1 MATYSWLSL
10 AAGISA
16 LQARLNNSVFWSSPE
31 LQSYLTQALREWS
44 AYTEQWPALF
54 NFPSS
59 STLWYNTGTLAGSP
73 RLRTVTDQSLYN
85 QMCYMLLEPQ
95 LSAGAWA
102 GTNQFTLTDL
112 QLALQRRTQE
122 VIQATGCN
130 LSQLSPLATTPGLYR
145 TQFADTVLEPRRI
158 RFIPAT
164 GFGNPVTLTREDTQ
178 AFQFFKPGYL
188 GSQPSTTGPF
198 SWSVA
203 SEPPLAFDV
212 DSAPNVPGTYDVIA
226 LNAGPTFAPPA
237 SSLLGVPDD
246 WSPLAMWVA
255 LADVLAGEAEQTDRE
270 RSAYCLKRFTDGL
283 KIMRQSN
290 WLVQAAINGVPC
302 DTPAMAEQDQYS
314 VEWQNNSSAWPAVVQ
329 AGMDLV
335 GVCPVATANVG
346 ITLVGNAPILDNTST
361 YLQVSRD
368 DWEAVVGYAQ
378 RLSSFK
384 MGGAEFAATEN
395 LEMDFYRAAQAT
407 NKRLLDMGIFS
418 QQLHTEGQRQE
429 EVVPRG
435 DERGEMDSGSS

>member
-1 MATYSWLSL
+1 
-10 AAGISA
+10 
-16 LQARLNNSVFWSSPE
+16 
-31 LQSYLTQALREWS
+31 
-44 AYTEQWPALF
+44 
-54 NFPSS
+54 
-59 STLWYNTGTLAGSP
+59 
-73 RLRTVTDQSLYN
+73 
-85 QMCYMLLEPQ
+85 
-95 LSAGAWA
+95 
-102 GTNQFTLTDL
+102 
-112 QLALQRRTQE
+112 
-122 VIQATGCN
+122 
-130 LSQLSPLATTPGLYR
+130 
-145 TQFADTVLEPRRI
+145 
-158 RFIPAT
+158 
-164 GFGNPVTLTREDTQ
+164 
-178 AFQFFKPGYL
+178 
-188 GSQPSTTGPF
+188 
-198 SWSVA
+198 
-203 SEPPLAFDV
+203 
-212 DSAPNVPGTYDVIA
+212 
-226 LNAGPTFAPPA
+226 
-237 SSLLGVPDD
+237 
-246 WSPLAMWVA
+246 MWGA

-335 GVCPVATANVG
+335 GVCPVATQNVG

-435 DERGEMDSGSS
+435 GRDAAK

>member
-44 AYTEQWPALF
+44 AYTGRWPALF

-145 TQFADTVLEPRRI
+145 TELKHYIAAVSNHRVHFFVRFGHFHPRVPRFHNPCMKNRI
-158 RFIPAT
+158 P
-164 GFGNPVTLTREDTQ
+164 
-178 AFQFFKPGYL
+178 
-188 GSQPSTTGPF
+188 
-198 SWSVA
+198 
-203 SEPPLAFDV
+203 
-212 DSAPNVPGTYDVIA
+212 DVIGVLFFRPPYPLKA
-226 LNAGPTFAPPA
+226 AWKAP
-237 SSLLGVPDD
+237 
-246 WSPLAMWVA
+246 
-255 LADVLAGEAEQTDRE
+255 
-270 RSAYCLKRFTDGL
+270 
-283 KIMRQSN
+283 
-290 WLVQAAINGVPC
+290 
-302 DTPAMAEQDQYS
+302 
-314 VEWQNNSSAWPAVVQ
+314 
-329 AGMDLV
+329 
-335 GVCPVATANVG
+335 
-346 ITLVGNAPILDNTST
+346 
-361 YLQVSRD
+361 
-368 DWEAVVGYAQ
+368 
-378 RLSSFK
+378 
-384 MGGAEFAATEN
+384 
-395 LEMDFYRAAQAT
+395 
-407 NKRLLDMGIFS
+407 
-418 QQLHTEGQRQE
+418 
-429 EVVPRG
+429 
-435 DERGEMDSGSS
+435 